1 MTWHADDLLL
11 DYRDRRLDAAD
22 TASVDAHLT
31 SCARCR
37 ATIGTLED
45 RPSLDVLWD
54 DVVDE
59 LDRTPPTVLEQVLGR
74 LGVPDALARLVA
86 ATPGLI
92 LATALSVVVSV
103 GFGLFLAGTEAP
115 RMIAAFVALAAVVPA
130 IGVAAAFGAAV
141 DPAYDVAAAA
151 PLSGLR
157 LVLIRTLAVET
168 VAVAICLVGALGHV
182 DQGPVALG
190 WLLPGL
196 ALAAVTLAL
205 STWLPPWI
213 SVGAVVATWLC
224 GVFAA
229 GRVDGDWLAPFG
241 PPTQV
246 AAVVVFLLAG
256 ALTVVRSP
264 NLDHREV

>member
-130 IGVAAAFGAAV
+130 IGSMAMIL
-141 DPAYDVAAAA
+141 PS
-151 PLSGLR
+151 PPMSWNSLR
-157 LVLIRTLAVET
+157 ATISPRFHWSMKALATTASLATKPPPVLI
-168 VAVAICLVGALGHV
+168 VGMPAST
-182 DQGPVALG
+182 AFCN
-190 WLLPGL
+190 
-196 ALAAVTLAL
+196 AASIAL
-205 STWLPPWI
+205 SST
-213 SVGAVVATWLC
+213 G
-224 GVFAA
+224 
-229 GRVDGDWLAPFG
+229 
-241 PPTQV
+241 Q
-246 AAVVVFLLAG
+246 
-256 ALTVVRSP
+256 
-264 NLDHREV
+264 